1 MFKSLLGIGRQW
13 SLEKFAILTF
23 KPRSPVKILRYR
35 TWAIGSLHEI
45 ESLFLPFLRTRA
57 FYVFKTPVLMR
68 CVFHAVV
75 QGIFPTSGSLKV
87 NLIVT
92 KCKVLP
98 RHLDSVGFI
107 LLL

>member
-1 MFKSLLGIGRQW
+1 MLNSLLEIGRQW
-13 SLEKFAILTF
+13 SLEKFAILTL
-23 KPRSPVKILRYR
+23 KPRSPVKILRYL

-45 ESLFLPFLRTRA
+45 KSLFLPFLRTRA

-68 CVFHAVV
+68 YVFHAVV
-75 QGIFPTSGSLKV
+75 QGIFPASGSLKV

-92 KCKVLP
+92 KCEVLP
-98 RHLDSVGFI
+98 RHLDSIGFI